1 MKLNA
6 ITIADMLG
14 GIVEGNNK
22 VFIDKLSKI
31 ESGEKNSLSFLGNPK
46 YNDFLYTSNSSIII
60 IDKKLKIEK
69 PVKCTL
75 IRVNDPNESFSK
87 LLNHFGSNKIELTGI
102 EEHSII
108 EKDVIYEEGLFF
120 GAFSICK
127 SNSKIGRN
135 VKIHSQVFIG
145 ENVVIGDNTIIY
157 SGVKIYNNSI
167 IGDSC
172 IIHSGTVIGSDGFGF
187 NLDKNGNQI
196 KVSHNGN
203 VIIEDDVEI
212 GSNCAID
219 KATLGS
225 TIIKKGVKMDNL
237 IQVAHNV
244 IIGENTVIAACV
256 GIAGSTTIGKNCMI
270 GGQAGVGGH
279 LTIGDRVMIQAQSG
293 VLRSIK
299 SDTSVMGYP
308 AIKYIDYN
316 KSYVHFKNLPSII
329 KSLEKIFKNNKD
341 V

>member
-14 GIVEGNNK
+14 GIVEGDNK

-87 LLNHFGSNKIELTGI
+87 LLNHFGSDKKQLIGI
-102 EEHSII
+102 EKHSII

-203 VIIEDDVEI
+203 VIIEDNVEI

>member
-31 ESGEKNSLSFLGNPK
+31 ESGEKNSLSFLGKPK

-87 LLNHFGSNKIELTGI
+87 LLNHFGSDEKQLIGI
-102 EEHSII
+102 EKHSII
-108 EKDVIYEEGLFF
+108 EKNVIYKNGLFF
-120 GAFSICK
+120 GAYSICK

-212 GSNCAID
+212 GSNCTID